1 MSTQM
6 DDIDDF
12 ETDAVDTDFEL
23 DDIQVEVGETPFS
36 QGEAD
41 EGKPVADADTVDE
54 DPTEDELAKYDM
66 SVQKRIKS
74 AHAKANAE
82 RRAKEQA
89 MQEAKAA
96 IEYARL
102 MKERAAQEREQRLQY
117 TRAAVFSGRASLEN
131 ETQLLTQQIREANES
146 GDLDKQI
153 LLQTKLNTVVQ
164 QLNGLPN
171 AETLDRDIET
181 ARKQPLP
188 ELETPQ
194 NVDPQADQ
202 HTQQWIAQNKW
213 FNEDAQLRQT
223 AIQAEE
229 LLVTQY
235 GFARGG
241 KDTLDR
247 ISAMMRAAFPDKLG
261 AAPMTVSPP
270 PAAPP
275 PPKAPAKS
283 ASTMPVMRTAPSGKK
298 IIRLTPAQINLAHE
312 LGITPEAYA
321 AEYAKTL

>member
-1 MSTQM
+1 M

-12 ETDAVDTDFEL
+12 ENDTQEADFEL
-23 DDIQVEVGETPFS
+23 DDIQVEVGESAFS

-41 EGKPVADADTVDE
+41 EGKPVAEPDTVDE

-96 IEYARL
+96 IDYAKM
-102 MKERAAQEREQRLQY
+102 MKERLAQEREQRLQY
-117 TRAAVFSGRASLEN
+117 TRAAVSSGRASLEN
-131 ETQLLTQQIREANES
+131 ETKILTQEIREANES

-164 QLNGLPN
+164 QLNGLPRQE
-171 AETLDRDIET
+171 ALDRDIET

-188 ELETPQ
+188 ELQTAQ
-194 NVDPQADQ
+194 NVDPDADA
-202 HTQQWIAQNKW
+202 HTQKWIAANKW
-213 FNEDAQLRQT
+213 FNEDTQLRDT

-235 GFARGG
+235 GMARGG

-247 ISAMMRAAFPDKLG
+247 ISAMMRATFPDRVG
-261 AAPMTVSPP
+261 AAPMTASPP

-275 PPKAPAKS
+275 PPKAPSKS
-283 ASTMPVMRTAPSGKK
+283 ASTMPVMRTAPNGKK
-298 IIRLTPAQINLAHE
+298 VIRLTPAQINLAHE

>member
-1 MSTQM
+1 M

-12 ETDAVDTDFEL
+12 ENDTQEADFEL
-23 DDIQVEVGETPFS
+23 DDIQVEVGESAFS

-41 EGKPVADADTVDE
+41 EGKPVAEPDSTDE

-82 RRAKEQA
+82 RRAKELAQ
-89 MQEAKAA
+89 QEAKAA
-96 IEYARL
+96 IDFAKM
-102 MKERAAQEREQRLQY
+102 MKERLAQEREQRLQY
-117 TRAAVFSGRASLEN
+117 TRAAVSSGRASLEN
-131 ETQLLTQQIREANES
+131 ETKILTQEIREANES

-194 NVDPQADQ
+194 NVDPQADA
-202 HTQQWIAQNKW
+202 HTQKWIAENEW
-213 FNEDAQLRQT
+213 FSKDAQLRQT
-223 AIQAEE
+223 AIQAED

-235 GFARGG
+235 GMARGG

-247 ISAMMRAAFPDKLG
+247 ITAMMRAAFPDKVG
-261 AAPMTVSPP
+261 AAPMTVSPPPP

-283 ASTMPVMRTAPSGKK
+283 ASTMPVMRTAPNGKK
-298 IIRLTPAQINLAHE
+298 VIRLTPAQINLAHE

>member
-1 MSTQM
+1 M

-12 ETDAVDTDFEL
+12 ENDTQEADFEL
-23 DDIQVEVGETPFS
+23 DDIQVEVGESAFS

-41 EGKPVADADTVDE
+41 EGKPVAEPDSTDE

-82 RRAKEQA
+82 RRAKELAQ
-89 MQEAKAA
+89 QEAKAA
-96 IEYARL
+96 IDFAKM
-102 MKERAAQEREQRLQY
+102 MKERLAQEREQRLQY
-117 TRAAVFSGRASLEN
+117 TRAAVSSGRASLEN
-131 ETQLLTQQIREANES
+131 ETKILTQEIREANES

-194 NVDPQADQ
+194 NVDPQADA
-202 HTQQWIAQNKW
+202 HTQKWIAENEW
-213 FNEDAQLRQT
+213 FSKDAQLRQT
-223 AIQAEE
+223 AIQAED

-235 GFARGG
+235 GMARGG

-247 ISAMMRAAFPDKLG
+247 ISAMVRAAFPDKVG
-261 AAPMTVSPP
+261 AAPMTASPPPP

-283 ASTMPVMRTAPSGKK
+283 ASTMPVMRTAPNGKRV
-298 IIRLTPAQINLAHE
+298 IRLTPAQINLAHE

-321 AEYAKTL
+321 AEYAKTLA

>member
-1 MSTQM
+1 M

-12 ETDAVDTDFEL
+12 ENDTQEADFEL
-23 DDIQVEVGETPFS
+23 DDIQVEVGESAFS

-41 EGKPVADADTVDE
+41 EGKPVAEPDTADE

-82 RRAKEQA
+82 RRAKELAQ
-89 MQEAKAA
+89 QEAKAA
-96 IEYARL
+96 IDFAKM
-102 MKERAAQEREQRLQY
+102 MKERLAQEREQRLQY
-117 TRAAVFSGRASLEN
+117 TRAAVSSGRASLEN
-131 ETQLLTQQIREANES
+131 ETKILTQEIREANES

-194 NVDPQADQ
+194 NVDPQADA
-202 HTQQWIAQNKW
+202 HTQKWIAENEW
-213 FNEDAQLRQT
+213 FSKDAQLRQT
-223 AIQAEE
+223 AIQAED

-235 GFARGG
+235 GMARGG

-247 ISAMMRAAFPDKLG
+247 ISAMVRAAFPDKVG
-261 AAPMTVSPP
+261 AAPMTASPPPP

-283 ASTMPVMRTAPSGKK
+283 ASTMPVMRTAPNGKK
-298 IIRLTPAQINLAHE
+298 VIRLTPAQINLAHE

>member
-1 MSTQM
+1 M

-12 ETDAVDTDFEL
+12 ENDTQEADFEL
-23 DDIQVEVGETPFS
+23 DDIQVEVGESAFS

-41 EGKPVADADTVDE
+41 EGKPVAEPDSTDE

-82 RRAKEQA
+82 RRAKELAQ
-89 MQEAKAA
+89 QEAKAA
-96 IEYARL
+96 IDFAKM
-102 MKERAAQEREQRLQY
+102 MKERLAQEREQRLQY
-117 TRAAVFSGRASLEN
+117 TRAAVSSGRASLEN
-131 ETQLLTQQIREANES
+131 ETKILTQEIREANES

-194 NVDPQADQ
+194 NVDPQADA
-202 HTQQWIAQNKW
+202 HTQKWIAENEW
-213 FNEDAQLRQT
+213 FSKDAQLRQT
-223 AIQAEE
+223 AIQAED

-235 GFARGG
+235 GMARGG

-247 ISAMMRAAFPDKLG
+247 ISAMVRAAFPDKVG
-261 AAPMTVSPP
+261 AAPMTVSPPPP

-283 ASTMPVMRTAPSGKK
+283 ASTMPVMRTAPNGKK
-298 IIRLTPAQINLAHE
+298 VIRLTPAQINLAHE

-321 AEYAKTL
+321 AEYAKSL

>member
-1 MSTQM
+1 M

-12 ETDAVDTDFEL
+12 ENDTQDADFEL
-23 DDIQVEVGETPFS
+23 DDIQVEVGEATFS
-36 QGEAD
+36 QGDAD
-41 EGKPVADADTVDE
+41 EGKPIADPDTTDE

-96 IEYARL
+96 IDYAKM
-102 MKERAAQEREQRLQY
+102 MKERLAQEREQRLQY
-117 TRAAVFSGRASLEN
+117 TRAAVSSGRASLEH
-131 ETQLLTQQIREANES
+131 ETKILTQEIREANES

-194 NVDPQADQ
+194 NVDPQADA
-202 HTQQWIAQNKW
+202 HTQKWIAENEW
-213 FNEDAQLRQT
+213 FSKDAQLRQT
-223 AIQAEE
+223 AIQAED

-235 GFARGG
+235 GMARGG

-247 ISAMMRAAFPDKLG
+247 ISAMVRAAFPDKVG
-261 AAPMTVSPP
+261 AAPMTASPPPPP

-283 ASTMPVMRTAPSGKK
+283 ASTMPVMRTAPNGKRV
-298 IIRLTPAQINLAHE
+298 IRLTPAQINLAHE

-321 AEYAKTL
+321 AEYAKTLA

>member
-1 MSTQM
+1 M

-12 ETDAVDTDFEL
+12 ENDTQEADFEL
-23 DDIQVEVGETPFS
+23 DDIQVEVGESAFS

-41 EGKPVADADTVDE
+41 EGKPVAEPDSTDE
-54 DPTEDELAKYDM
+54 DPTEDELARYDM

-82 RRAKEQA
+82 RRAKELAQ
-89 MQEAKAA
+89 QEAKAA
-96 IEYARL
+96 IDFAKM
-102 MKERAAQEREQRLQY
+102 MKERLAQEREQRLQY
-117 TRAAVFSGRASLEN
+117 TRAAVSSGRASLEN
-131 ETQLLTQQIREANES
+131 ETKILTQEIREANES

-181 ARKQPLP
+181 ARNQPLP
-188 ELETPQ
+188 ELAPAQ
-194 NVDPQADQ
+194 SIDPEADA
-202 HTQQWIAQNKW
+202 HTQKWIAENEW
-213 FNEDAQLRQT
+213 FSKDAQLRQT
-223 AIQAEE
+223 AIQAED

-235 GFARGG
+235 GMARGG

-247 ISAMMRAAFPDKLG
+247 ISAMVRAAFPDKVG
-261 AAPMTVSPP
+261 AAPMTVSPPPP

-283 ASTMPVMRTAPSGKK
+283 ASTMPVMRTAPNGKK
-298 IIRLTPAQINLAHE
+298 VIRLTPAQINLAHE

>member
-1 MSTQM
+1 
-6 DDIDDF
+6 
-12 ETDAVDTDFEL
+12 
-23 DDIQVEVGETPFS
+23 
-36 QGEAD
+36 
-41 EGKPVADADTVDE
+41 
-54 DPTEDELAKYDM
+54 M

-82 RRAKEQA
+82 RRAKELAQ
-89 MQEAKAA
+89 QEAKAA
-96 IEYARL
+96 IDFAKM
-102 MKERAAQEREQRLQY
+102 MKERLAQEREQRLQY
-117 TRAAVFSGRASLEN
+117 TRAAVSSGRASLEN
-131 ETQLLTQQIREANES
+131 ETKILTQEIREANES

-194 NVDPQADQ
+194 NVDPQADAHVQ
-202 HTQQWIAQNKW
+202 KWIAENEW
-213 FNEDAQLRQT
+213 FSKDAQLRQT
-223 AIQAEE
+223 AIQAED

-235 GFARGG
+235 GMARGG

-247 ISAMMRAAFPDKLG
+247 ISAMVRAAFPDKVG
-261 AAPMTVSPP
+261 AAPMTASPPPP

-283 ASTMPVMRTAPSGKK
+283 ASTMPVMRTAPNGKK
-298 IIRLTPAQINLAHE
+298 VIRLTPAQINLAHE

-321 AEYAKTL
+321 AEYAKTLA

>member
-1 MSTQM
+1 M
-6 DDIDDF
+6 
-12 ETDAVDTDFEL
+12 
-23 DDIQVEVGETPFS
+23 
-36 QGEAD
+36 
-41 EGKPVADADTVDE
+41 
-54 DPTEDELAKYDM
+54 
-66 SVQKRIKS
+66 
-74 AHAKANAE
+74 
-82 RRAKEQA
+82 
-89 MQEAKAA
+89 
-96 IEYARL
+96 
-102 MKERAAQEREQRLQY
+102 MKERLAQEREQRLQY
-117 TRAAVFSGRASLEN
+117 TRAAVSSGRASLEN
-131 ETQLLTQQIREANES
+131 ETKILTQEIREANES

-194 NVDPQADQ
+194 NVDPQADA
-202 HTQQWIAQNKW
+202 HTQKWIAENEW
-213 FNEDAQLRQT
+213 FSKDAQLRQT
-223 AIQAEE
+223 AIQAED

-235 GFARGG
+235 GMARGG

-247 ISAMMRAAFPDKLG
+247 ISAMVRAAFPDKVG
-261 AAPMTVSPP
+261 AAPMTVSPPPP

-283 ASTMPVMRTAPSGKK
+283 ASTMPVMRTAPNGKRV
-298 IIRLTPAQINLAHE
+298 IRLTPAQINLAHE

-321 AEYAKTL
+321 AEYAKTLA